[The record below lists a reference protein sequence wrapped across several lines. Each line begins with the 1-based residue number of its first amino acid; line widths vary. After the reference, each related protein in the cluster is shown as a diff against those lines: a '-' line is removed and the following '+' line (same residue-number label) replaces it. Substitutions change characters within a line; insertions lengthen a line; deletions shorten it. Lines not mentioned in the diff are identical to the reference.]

1 MAKGKKKAD
10 LKISGMHCATCAV
23 TVEDAAKSLGKG
35 VEAKVNF
42 GNDTAQVEF
51 DPDMV
56 SLREIEAAIR
66 GAGYE
71 VIQEELIIRVGGMMC
86 ATCVETIEKALSSL
100 PGVLQARVNL
110 ATEKAYLTYNSSVS
124 SVEDMK
130 GVIEEAGYQYLGI
143 AEDLSPEA
151 EEKARQRDLSDKLR
165 RFSVGFAVSIP
176 LFILMFIPLQV
187 PMHTLSWFMLVVST
201 PVFFYVAY
209 PIFRAARTALRNRT
223 LNMDV
228 MYAMGTGVAY
238 GASVLGTLGIVLT
251 HDFMFYDTAI
261 MLASFLLLGRY
272 LEARAKGRTSE
283 AIRTLVGLRPRT
295 ALVIRDGNE
304 TETAIEDVATG
315 DLVIVKPGGKI
326 PVDGEVIMGES
337 YVDES
342 MITGEPL
349 PVLKQKGSKVIGGT
363 LNTNG
368 IFNFRTEKVGKD
380 TVLAQIISLV
390 EEAQATKPP
399 VQRIADVAVSY
410 FIPVVLLIAI
420 GAFAAWYFLM
430 GATLLFALTA
440 LISVLVV
447 ACPCALGLA
456 TPTAVTVGVGRGAEL
471 GILIRN
477 GEVLE
482 VADHLTTVLFDKTG
496 TLTRGKPAVTDV
508 VPVGI
513 DDRTLLSLASS
524 VERNATHPLADAIV
538 RKAEEMRVPVEQ
550 SGEFITFGG
559 KGVAA
564 RVLGEEVLVGNRVLL
579 AEKSV
584 EIPTETDQQII
595 RLEEEGRTAVLVAVA
610 GRIAGIIGIAD
621 TVKETTAEAIRD
633 LTDMGLS
640 VAMITGDNKR
650 TADAVGRQVGISR
663 IIAEV
668 LPQDKEREVKALQG
682 AGDVVAFVGD
692 GINDAPAL
700 ARADVGIAIGSGT
713 DVAIESGDIVLIKD
727 DLIDAVAAIQLS
739 RKVMSRIKQNI
750 FWAFAYNSVL
760 NPAGCGSSVPV
771 YRVHIQPGACSVCNG
786 SEFCDRGIPLPPVE
800 KVYTPCKEREESEV
814 KGMAIDPIC
823 KMTVDEKT
831 AKFTSEFKGRTYY
844 FCAPGCKKKFDT
856 DPAKYAEMA

>member
-23 TVEDAAKSLGKG
+23 TIEDAVKSLGKDTD
-35 VEAKVNF
+35 VQVNF

-51 DPDMV
+51 DPGRV
-56 SLREIEAAIR
+56 SLKQIEEAIH

-71 VIQEELIIRVGGMMC
+71 VIHQEVIIRIGGMMC
-86 ATCVETIEKALSSL
+86 ATCVQTIEKALSSL
-100 PGVLQARVNL
+100 PGVISARVNL
-110 ATEKAYLTYNSSVS
+110 ATEKAYVTYNPSVS
-124 SVEDMK
+124 PAEDMK
-130 GVIEEAGYQYLGI
+130 AVIEAAGYQYLGI

-151 EEKARQRDLSDKLR
+151 EERARQKDLSDKFR

-176 LFILMFIPLQV
+176 LFILMFIPLPV
-187 PMHTLSWFMLVVST
+187 SMHTLSWFMLVVST
-201 PVFFYVAY
+201 PVFIYVAY
-209 PIFRAARTALRNRT
+209 PIFRAALTALRNRT

-251 HDFMFYDTAI
+251 HEFMFYDTAI
-261 MLASFLLLGRY
+261 MLASFLILGRY

-283 AIRTLVGLRPRT
+283 AIRKLVGLRPRT
-295 ALVIRDGNE
+295 ALVIRDGSE
-304 TETAIEDVATG
+304 TETAIDDVAIG
-315 DLVIVKPGGKI
+315 DLIIVKPGGKI
-326 PVDGEVIMGES
+326 PVDGEVIGGES

-342 MITGEPL
+342 MITGEPI
-349 PVLKQKGSKVIGGT
+349 PVLKSKGYKVIGGT
-363 LNTNG
+363 LNTNS
-368 IFNFRTEKVGKD
+368 IFTFRTEKVGKD

-420 GAFAAWYFLM
+420 GSFAVWYFLM
-430 GATLLFALTA
+430 GSTLLFALTA

-477 GEVLE
+477 GEALE
-482 VADHLTTVLFDKTG
+482 VADHLTTVIFDKTG
-496 TLTRGKPAVTDV
+496 TLTRGKPAVTDL

-513 DDRTLLSLASS
+513 DGRTLLSLAAS

-538 RKAEEMRVPVEQ
+538 RKAEEMRVPIEQ

-564 RVLGEEVLVGNRVLL
+564 RVLGEEVLVGNRVLF
-579 AEKSV
+579 AEKGV
-584 EIPTETDQQII
+584 EIPEEIDQQIV
-595 RLEEEGRTAVLVAVA
+595 RLEESGRTTVLVAVS
-610 GRIAGIIGIAD
+610 GMSSGIIAIAD

-650 TADAVGRQVGISR
+650 TAEAVGRQVGISR
-663 IIAEV
+663 
-668 LPQDKEREVKALQG
+668 
-682 AGDVVAFVGD
+682 
-692 GINDAPAL
+692 
-700 ARADVGIAIGSGT
+700 
-713 DVAIESGDIVLIKD
+713 
-727 DLIDAVAAIQLS
+727 
-739 RKVMSRIKQNI
+739 
-750 FWAFAYNSVL
+750 
-760 NPAGCGSSVPV
+760 
-771 YRVHIQPGACSVCNG
+771 
-786 SEFCDRGIPLPPVE
+786 
-800 KVYTPCKEREESEV
+800 
-814 KGMAIDPIC
+814 
-823 KMTVDEKT
+823 
-831 AKFTSEFKGRTYY
+831 
-844 FCAPGCKKKFDT
+844 
-856 DPAKYAEMA
+856 